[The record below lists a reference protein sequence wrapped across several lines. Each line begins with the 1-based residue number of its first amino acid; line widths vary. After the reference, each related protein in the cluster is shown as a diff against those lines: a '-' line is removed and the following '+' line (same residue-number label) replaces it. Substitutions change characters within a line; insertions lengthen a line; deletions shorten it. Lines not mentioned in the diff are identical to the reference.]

1 MYKNPK
7 QIIEQCERELR
18 KNKMALETMVLS
30 ERMKQSIASDNAR
43 LEKIKAEAEKQMIE
57 EQGK

>member
-1 MYKNPK
+1 MAYKNQK

-43 LEKIKAEAEKQMIE
+43 LEKIKAEAEKQI
-57 EQGK
+57 QA

>member
-1 MYKNPK
+1 MTYKKPK

-43 LEKIKAEAEKQMIE
+43 LEKIKAEAEKQI
-57 EQGK
+57 QA